1 MGNVMVAGSNFNLLR
16 GTILAG
22 GTLSSEIDL
31 GEYNTT
37 GLITSASLILGTL
50 TFMVSA
56 LPDAQG
62 GGYTTLL
69 KSDGTAAISIGP
81 VSANKAISAITLA
94 PLFPYRYIRLSTSS
108 VQTNG
113 VALLLPVRA

>member
-1 MGNVMVAGSNFNLLR
+1 MSNVMVSGSNYNLLK

-31 GEYNTT
+31 GEYNVM
-37 GLITSASLILGTL
+37 GLLTSSTLILGTL

-69 KSDGTAAISIGP
+69 KADGTDAVSIGP
-81 VSANKAISAITLA
+81 VSANKAFSAVVLA
-94 PLFPYRYIRLSTSS
+94 PLFPYRYIRLKTSS
-108 VQTNG
+108 TQTNG
-113 VALLLPVRA
+113 VALSIPVRG